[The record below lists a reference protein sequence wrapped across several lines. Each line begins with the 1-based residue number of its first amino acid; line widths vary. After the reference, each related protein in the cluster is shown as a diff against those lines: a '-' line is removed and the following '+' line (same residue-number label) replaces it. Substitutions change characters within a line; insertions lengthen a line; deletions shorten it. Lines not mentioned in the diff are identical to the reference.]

1 VIGSKSPPTTI
12 PQPNSFKQ
20 EGGAQG
26 WLIQGRYRPRSL
38 KVKLNPTLGRDNL
51 QNTPHRPQAIGHR
64 VHVPV
69 SHAVRLERRSNAAT
83 GVCSMVCSDEIRGT
97 LRYHVTRGF
106 VTDKYRYACLSC
118 LIHEI
123 QKLNITQ
130 NIPVDRTHWQHLHM
144 SRRNRA
150 WSSCAQTW
158 VLHDVDCR
166 KRSFPAGTIRA
177 PLASCVQAR
186 REAAGDG
193 GDQPR
198 SGAARQQRGEAM
210 GDGVRVPTP
219 FPAPPL
225 SPCRLLHHHQSLH
238 P

>member
-1 VIGSKSPPTTI
+1 MDRNRVLARSHTQSGSNVEAM
-12 PQPNSFKQ
+12 PQ
-20 EGGAQG
+20 
-26 WLIQGRYRPRSL
+26 
-38 KVKLNPTLGRDNL
+38 
-51 QNTPHRPQAIGHR
+51 
-64 VHVPV
+64 
-69 SHAVRLERRSNAAT
+69 
-83 GVCSMVCSDEIRGT
+83 
-97 LRYHVTRGF
+97 RGF
-106 VTDKYRYACLSC
+106 VAMIRWTTLLADKYYSIVRVLF
-118 LIHEI
+118 IHEI